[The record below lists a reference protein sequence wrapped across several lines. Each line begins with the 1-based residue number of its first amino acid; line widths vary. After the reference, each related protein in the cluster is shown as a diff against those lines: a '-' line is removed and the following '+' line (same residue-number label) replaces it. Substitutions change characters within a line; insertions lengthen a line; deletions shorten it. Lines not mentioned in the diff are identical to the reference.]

1 MKNSYLGIDPGRSKS
16 GMALVDEQG
25 KIVRLHIAQMT
36 SFADELR
43 SFVADES
50 LSVVIIGNGTN
61 HEAVSAVVRSILP
74 TVSVCLVGEAYST
87 EEARSLYWRLN
98 PPKGW
103 RKFVPLGLLVPPEA
117 LDAYAAVVQIQR
129 YLEQRTEY

>member
-16 GMALVDEQG
+16 GIALVDEQG
-25 KIVRLHIAQMT
+25 KIIKLHIAQME

-43 SFVADES
+43 NFVADDRPS
-50 LSVVIIGNGTN
+50 AVIIGDGTN
-61 HEAVSAVVRSILP
+61 HEAVVVAVHSILP
-74 TVSVCLVGEAYST
+74 AVSVCLVGEAHST
-87 EEARSLYWRLN
+87 EEARSLYWKLN

-103 RKFVPLGLLVPPEA
+103 RKFMPLGLLVPSEA

-129 YLEQRTEY
+129 YLKQRTEC